1 MTNIHFRLT
10 RKGDVYNVS
19 INGEVV
25 VGKTIPDKGAF
36 EEVRIGLT
44 GEKSTIRAR
53 VYSIKITSL
62 EKDVPKPAALAAP
75 LPGVREDFGKATAG
89 SLPDG
94 WTASKAANLAVQKS
108 GDNADLELVDPAL
121 GGDIVML
128 PKVELKGD
136 FYADVAA
143 VLTEG
148 DTAVEV
154 FFKGAK
160 TKMLA
165 VELGF
170 DGAVTVAGYPKA
182 DGSKSWV
189 YGKPN
194 VLRLEAL
201 RKGQG
206 LFHQAE
212 RHGGRSRAAGYGAG
226 AVHGSRPGRRHQGRE
241 EEDAANN
248 VGPGRTAGGRPG
260 ALNGCPSSVMGARSF
275 RGEVG
280 SPVQFARQ
288 LGEGLGEDRT
298 LHRAAGNLER
308 PEVRASVADWSKRSV
323 NSAGLNPNSAAAA
336 VFMSRSF
343 SNWPTSDAMGSVA
356 VNRAPVASTARAKRW
371 LSLAKRVFSVASG
384 G

>member
-1 MTNIHFRLT
+1 M
-10 RKGDVYNVS
+10 
-19 INGEVV
+19 
-25 VGKTIPDKGAF
+25 
-36 EEVRIGLT
+36 
-44 GEKSTIRAR
+44 R

-108 GDNADLELVDPAL
+108 GDNADLELVNPAL

-182 DGSKSWV
+182 DGSKSWI

-194 VLRLEAL
+194 VLRLE
-201 RKGQG
+201 RSGKDKGYSIKLNG
-206 LFHQAE
+206 TAV
-212 RHGGRSRAAGYGAG
+212 G
-226 AVHGSRPGRRHQGRE
+226 AVPLAMAPGPFTEVDLAVVIKDAKKKTPQITSVQVVPL
-241 EEDAANN
+241 EDA
-248 VGPGRTAGGRPG
+248 P
-260 ALNGCPSSVMGARSF
+260 
-275 RGEVG
+275 
-280 SPVQFARQ
+280 
-288 LGEGLGEDRT
+288 
-298 LHRAAGNLER
+298 
-308 PEVRASVADWSKRSV
+308 
-323 NSAGLNPNSAAAA
+323 
-336 VFMSRSF
+336 
-343 SNWPTSDAMGSVA
+343 
-356 VNRAPVASTARAKRW
+356 AP
-371 LSLAKRVFSVASG
+371 
-384 G
+384 